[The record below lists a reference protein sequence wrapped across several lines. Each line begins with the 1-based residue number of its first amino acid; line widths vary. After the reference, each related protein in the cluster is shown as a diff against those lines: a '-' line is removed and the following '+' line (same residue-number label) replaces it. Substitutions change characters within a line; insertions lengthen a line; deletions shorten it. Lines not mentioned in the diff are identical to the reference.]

1 MGLPLRQED
10 IHHDLGVRGDDAS
23 LFVFDDRLPFD
34 QFFHIA
40 MRAKPMAKQGSGGS
54 PRSRISIILIPASHS
69 RNRLQYR
76 PPAEAGAIEVGLGG
90 VKAGNR

>member
-1 MGLPLRQED
+1 
-10 IHHDLGVRGDDAS
+10 
-23 LFVFDDRLPFD
+23 
-34 QFFHIA
+34 